1 MNDEELR
8 LDDQLCFAL
17 YAATNAVVRT
27 YRPLLRDLGLT
38 YPQYLTLMV
47 LWQHGTRTVGELA
60 EHLDLPGHALTPL
73 LGRLERAGL
82 VVRRPSATDGRAV
95 LVELTPAGS
104 ELQGSA
110 AVVQRRVVCATG
122 LSPEA
127 LAALRNELHELS
139 NDMRATAAG
148 LHPMEGQAS

>member
-1 MNDEELR
+1 MTEGRLR

-27 YRPLLRDLGLT
+27 YRPLLRELGIT
-38 YPQYLTLMV
+38 YSQYLALMV

-82 VVRRPSATDGRAV
+82 VVRRPSAADRRAV

-104 ELQGSA
+104 ELENSA
-110 AVVQRRVVCATG
+110 AAVQHRVACATG

-127 LAALRNELHELS
+127 LAALRSDLHELV

-148 LHPMEGQAS
+148 PDSMEGQAS